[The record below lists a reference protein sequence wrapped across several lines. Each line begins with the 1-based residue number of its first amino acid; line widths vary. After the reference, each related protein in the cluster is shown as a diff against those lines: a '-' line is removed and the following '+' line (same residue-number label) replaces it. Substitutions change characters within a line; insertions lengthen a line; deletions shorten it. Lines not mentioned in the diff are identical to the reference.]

1 MHRILLTLSFIRKNK
16 ALTCSIV
23 AVVVVVV
30 VSLVQGA
37 RIDALEVNADEYRA
51 LLAVN
56 AEKVTNYDE
65 IAKRNASLIEENSR
79 IISESVE
86 LNIQNNRIVADN
98 ERIIAENDEL
108 TAANSELEG
117 LNGELS
123 KKYDG
128 LSRPR

>member
-1 MHRILLTLSFIRKNK
+1 MHRLLILLSNIRKNK
-16 ALTCSIV
+16 ALTISVV
-23 AVVVVVV
+23 ALIAVVV

-37 RIDALEVNADEYRA
+37 RIGALEVNAEEYRA

-65 IAKRNASLIEENSR
+65 IAKRNASLIDENSR

-86 LNIQNNRIVADN
+86 LNVLNNKIVAEN
-98 ERIIAENDEL
+98 ETIVAENEEL

-117 LNGELS
+117 LNGELL
-123 KKYDG
+123 KKFDG